1 MNRII
6 YYSATERAFCFS
18 DVHGPKEYEVMD
30 EETGDVVTLRNS
42 RILDDAVEVSEADYA
57 ALMKAQDE
65 YATIEPDKKGYPR
78 AVPATDDRLSEIARA
93 KRDGLL
99 ASTDWTQAADVPEA
113 TRAKYAAYRQA
124 LRDVPSQP
132 GFPRTVEWPE
142 LDK

>member
-1 MNRII
+1 MTI

-18 DVHGPKEYEVMD
+18 DVHGPKEYEVVD

-42 RILDDAVEVSEADYA
+42 RILDDAVEVSEDDYA

-65 YATIEPDKKGYPR
+65 YATIEPDADGYPH
-78 AVPATDDRLSEIARA
+78 AIPATDERLSEMARA

-99 ASTDWTQAADVPEA
+99 AGTDWTQMPDVPEA
-113 TRAKYAAYRQA
+113 TREKYATYRQA

-132 GFPRTVEWPE
+132 GFPRNIEWPE
-142 LDK
+142 PIK